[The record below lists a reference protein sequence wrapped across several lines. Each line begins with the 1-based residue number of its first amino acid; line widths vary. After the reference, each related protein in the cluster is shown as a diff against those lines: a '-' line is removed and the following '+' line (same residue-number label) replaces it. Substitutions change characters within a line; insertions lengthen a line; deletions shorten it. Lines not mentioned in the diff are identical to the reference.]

1 MRFPSGSYL
10 ICSNPVA
17 GPCYSF
23 ACLCSCAANLRGQ
36 SVAGGSFAAGT
47 EPPHA
52 ADSSKEPVSPEYRI
66 GNGDVLQIS
75 VWGEAEL
82 TKTVTVRPDGKISL
96 PLINEVT
103 VAGLTSS
110 AAQTALNQRFAQ
122 FIRNPQASV
131 SVAEI
136 HSNLVYVTGRVR
148 RPGAY
153 PLAGSL
159 NVVQLIARAGGLADH
174 AKQKHV
180 YVLRQSGGSRVN
192 VNYKDVIEGRHGSH
206 DVELTGWRYG
216 RGPVK
221 RTRGT

>member
-1 MRFPSGSYL
+1 VKASFEVPRISYL
-10 ICSNPVA
+10 YMFGTFGRVVL
-17 GPCYSF
+17 F
-23 ACLCSCAANLRGQ
+23 VCLSVLIAANLRGQ
-36 SVAGGSFAAGT
+36 SGVTGLT
-47 EPPHA
+47 VQ
-52 ADSSKEPVSPEYRI
+52 ADPATQLGSSKEQVSPDYRI

-96 PLINEVT
+96 PLINEVHVT
-103 VAGLTSS
+103 GLTSLD
-110 AAQTALNQRFAQ
+110 ARELLNQRFAQ

-136 HSNLVYVTGRVR
+136 HSNLVYVTGRIR

-174 AKQKHV
+174 AKPKLV
-180 YVLRQSGGSRVN
+180 YVLRQPGGSRLN
-192 VNYKDVIEGRHGSH
+192 VNYKDVIEGRRGSR
-206 DVELTGWRYG
+206 DVELQAGDTVVV
-216 RGPVK
+216 P
-221 RTRGT
+221 

>member
-1 MRFPSGSYL
+1 MGGTSKASFAPPPISYL
-10 ICSNPVA
+10 YMSGI
-17 GPCYSF
+17 F
-23 ACLCSCAANLRGQ
+23 ARAVLFVCLSALVAANLRGQ
-36 SVAGGSFAAGT
+36 RGVTGLALQPDPATQLGSPRET
-47 EPPHA
+47 I
-52 ADSSKEPVSPEYRI
+52 SPEYRI

-96 PLINEVT
+96 PLINEVP
-103 VAGLTSS
+103 VAGLTTHD
-110 AAQTALNQRFAQ
+110 AQASLNQRFAQ

-136 HSNLVYVTGRVR
+136 HSSLVYVTGKVR

-174 AKQKHV
+174 AKPKRV
-180 YVLRQSGGSRVN
+180 YVLRQSAGSRLN
-192 VNYKDVIEGRHGSH
+192 VNYRDVIEGRRGSR
-206 DVELTGWRYG
+206 DVELQAGDTVVV
-216 RGPVK
+216 P
-221 RTRGT
+221 

>member
-1 MRFPSGSYL
+1 LRFPDSPTPYMFRIARRVPFFVCL
-10 ICSNPVA
+10 
-17 GPCYSF
+17 F
-23 ACLCSCAANLRGQ
+23 ALVAANLRAQYGAVPQAGLAVQ
-36 SVAGGSFAAGT
+36 S
-47 EPPHA
+47 EPA
-52 ADSSKEPVSPEYRI
+52 TQLGSSKEPVSPDYRI

-96 PLINEVT
+96 PLINEVR

-110 AAQTALNQRFAQ
+110 DAQMLLNQRFAQ
-122 FIRNPQASV
+122 YIRNPQASV
-131 SVAEI
+131 SVSEI

-153 PLAGSL
+153 PIAGSL

-180 YVLRQSGGSRVN
+180 YVLRQSTGIRVN
-192 VNYKDVIEGRHGSH
+192 VDYKDVIEGRRGSH
-206 DVELTGWRYG
+206 DVQLLPGDTVVV
-216 RGPVK
+216 P
-221 RTRGT
+221 